1 MLKGKGAK
9 ERNKKK
15 DPNNRDCWQKVR
27 MEKKNPLNLIDDQET
42 ENSNHSE
49 ILLFHPPDK

>member
-15 DPNNRDCWQKVR
+15 ILIIEIVGRKSVWK
-27 MEKKNPLNLIDDQET
+27 KKNPLNLIDDQET
-42 ENSNHSE
+42 ENSNHRE